1 MDSSP
6 APFPCFY
13 SSFTTGK
20 RVRKGASR
28 LNSPGRAPLVLYFTS
43 HCAVAN
49 VLNAKV
55 LQLALRKSC
64 AISDAAERGPG
75 SPAGRSCHRGAR
87 RSRAGPAGLRV
98 PASTAARPGQ
108 PRAAM
113 AAARKRCVVRRRDG
127 SEQHGVA
134 ASCLRELRDKA
145 RTILAIDNTRE
156 PITLVLAEDG
166 TIVDDEDYFLCLP
179 SNTKFVALA
188 KNEKWSSKS
197 LDSGTAWLSESV
209 DEVDSGVEKWKQLAR
224 QLKDDLSNIILMS
237 EEDLQVLIDVPR
249 SDLAEELAQSQ
260 SRVQVLQ
267 DTLQQVLD
275 RREEER
281 QSRQLLELYLEAL
294 KKEDS
299 ILSKVAGSETVPRK
313 EMDVVDTGTS
323 STGTSAQTALS
334 DHLLA
339 ALKKKPAPELCL
351 DSQDLELV
359 LKEDTQAL
367 AAALQWDKQKAE
379 ALQQACDQELS
390 KRLHQV
396 QTLHSLR
403 STSKGKKTLPWGDWP
418 TSKRKK

>member
-1 MDSSP
+1 MPRCTEPLSGECHAGRDEVPRLHPDSSP
-6 APFPCFY
+6 RLPGA
-13 SSFTTGK
+13 GK
-20 RVRKGASR
+20 RRGSAPQGAAVTSHR
-28 LNSPGRAPLVLYFTS
+28 LLAGSALPRPPATAALARRPGLGGDRPTEAGAEATRAAPLPLTVTT
-43 HCAVAN
+43 
-49 VLNAKV
+49 
-55 LQLALRKSC
+55 
-64 AISDAAERGPG
+64 
-75 SPAGRSCHRGAR
+75 
-87 RSRAGPAGLRV
+87 
-98 PASTAARPGQ
+98 ASG
-108 PRAAM
+108 
-113 AAARKRCVVRRRDG
+113 
-127 SEQHGVA
+127 
-134 ASCLRELRDKA
+134 
-145 RTILAIDNTRE
+145 ILAIDKARE

-197 LDSGTAWLSESV
+197 LDSSTAWLSESV
-209 DEVDSGVEKWKQLAR
+209 DEVDSAAEKWKQLAR

-260 SRVQVLQ
+260 TKIQVLQ

-281 QSRQLLELYLEAL
+281 QSRQLLGLYLEAL
-294 KKEDS
+294 KNEDS
-299 ILSKVAGSETVPRK
+299 ILSKVAESETVPRK

-323 STGTSAQTALS
+323 STGTPAKTALS
-334 DHLLA
+334 DQILA
-339 ALKKKPAPELCL
+339 ALKEKPAPELCL

-367 AAALQWDKQKAE
+367 ASALRWDKQKAE
-379 ALQQACDQELS
+379 TLQQACDQELS
-390 KRLHQV
+390 KRLQQV

-418 TSKRKK
+418 SSKRKK